1 MNNGINTII
10 AASRF
15 AIAAAIV
22 YFAYQLAQI
31 NDNVSVAMALADQV
45 SKQIEPAL
53 LEAKEIRVEI
63 AEVRKLVPDV
73 LAEVSEV
80 RKQIPVVVN
89 EIARVRQ
96 QIPPVLDEVE
106 QIRGQ
111 IPPILAQLNSI
122 ETQIDPI
129 LKRIDKTVAVVDK
142 TQRQIPQIIDMADNA
157 IASLNQTRGEVV
169 LLVPPVLD
177 EIRLTREK
185 IDPSLDRLD
194 DLVEDAYFK
203 ATDAIGAADKAGQEA
218 SEGVVKGFFTGLIK
232 LPFELVGTLASPIVN
247 SIDQDVAKQ
256 LTEKDI
262 ELMIELGNRAYKSA
276 RIDKEYRWENSDS
289 GNSGSITLLRQ
300 FQSEGRECTET
311 RVTVNNK
318 RKEIMDE
325 VNNYCLDAEGKWSL
339 VSSVDTLIEYQ
350 D

>member
-1 MNNGINTII
+1 MNNGINAFI

-22 YFAYQLAQI
+22 YFAYQIAQI
-31 NDNVSVAMALADQV
+31 NDNVSVAMALADQL
-45 SKQIEPAL
+45 SQQIEPAL
-53 LEAKEIRVEI
+53 VKAKEIRVEI
-63 AEVRKLVPDV
+63 A
-73 LAEVSEV
+73 EV

-89 EIARVRQ
+89 EIARVCQ
-96 QIPPVLDEVE
+96 QIPPLLDEVE

-142 TQRQIPQIIDMADNA
+142 TQRQIPQIINTADNA
-157 IASLNQTRGEVV
+157 IASLNQTREEVV
-169 LLVPPVLD
+169 PLVPPVLD

-185 IDPSLDRLD
+185 IDPILDRVD
-194 DLVEDAYFK
+194 DLVDDAYFK

-218 SEGVVKGFFTGLIK
+218 SEGAVKGFFTGLIK

-289 GNSGSITLLRQ
+289 GNSGSITLLRH

-311 RVTVNNK
+311 RMTINNR
-318 RKEIMDE
+318 RKEIMDK
-325 VNNYCLDAEGKWSL
+325 VKNYCLDAEGKWSL

>member
-1 MNNGINTII
+1 MNKGIDTLI

-15 AIAAAIV
+15 AIAAAIL

-45 SKQIEPAL
+45 SQQIEPAL
-53 LEAKEIRVEI
+53 VEAKEIRVEI

-73 LAEVSEV
+73 LAEVIEV

-96 QIPPVLDEVE
+96 QIPPMLDEVE

-111 IPPILAQLNSI
+111 FPPILAQLNSI
-122 ETQIDPI
+122 ESQIDPI

-142 TQRQIPQIIDMADNA
+142 TQRQIPQIINTADNA
-157 IASLNQTRGEVV
+157 IAALNQTRVEVV
-169 LLVPPVLD
+169 PLVPKALD

-185 IDPSLDRLD
+185 IDPTLDRVD

-218 SEGVVKGFFTGLIK
+218 SEGAVKGFFTGLIK

-247 SIDQDVAKQ
+247 SIDKDVARQ
-256 LTEKDI
+256 LTEKDL
-262 ELMIELGNRAYKSA
+262 EMMVEVGNRAYQSN
-276 RIDKEYRWENSDS
+276 RIGKEYRWQNPDS
-289 GNSGSITLLRQ
+289 GNSGSITLVRKYQLQ
-300 FQSEGRECTET
+300 GIECVET
-311 RVTVNNK
+311 RIALSNR
-318 RKEIMDE
+318 RKQLMNEIND
-325 VNNYCLDAEGKWSL
+325 YCLDAEGMWGLAS
-339 VSSVDTLIEYQ
+339 DIEK
-350 D
+350 